1 MVVKKIL
8 FFYFIVL
15 SAYSQTPL
23 HDIVKSCKEVLEVN
37 ISKSNRVNFLLGSN
51 DYSVF
56 KSIKLVELY
65 KDLSIEPE
73 ICLVPINVSD
83 DMNVYVKIPILLFKE
98 EKNAIIFNVFNSYLI
113 FDKKTNAFYQINSD
127 FACGSIYKKNKKQLI
142 INSSFNKLT
151 SDVFKLD
158 QYLNISGA
166 QIN

>member
-1 MVVKKIL
+1 MKKFL
-8 FFYFIVL
+8 FFYFVFT
-15 SAYSQTPL
+15 SVYSQTHL

-37 ISKSNRVNFLLGSN
+37 ISKSNRVKFLLGSN
-51 DYSVF
+51 DCSVF
-56 KSIKLVELY
+56 KSNKLVELY

-113 FDKKTNAFYQINSD
+113 FDKKTNVFYQINSD
-127 FACGSIYKKNKKQLI
+127 FACGSIYKKNKKHLI

-151 SDVFKLD
+151 SDVFNVD
-158 QYLNISGA
+158 QYLNISGT

>member
-1 MVVKKIL
+1 MKKIL